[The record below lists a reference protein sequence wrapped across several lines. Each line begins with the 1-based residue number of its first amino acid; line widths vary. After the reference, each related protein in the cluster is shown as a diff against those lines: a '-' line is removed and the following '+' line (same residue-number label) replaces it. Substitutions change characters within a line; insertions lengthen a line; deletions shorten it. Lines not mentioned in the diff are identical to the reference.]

1 MLNKEEAINLLHR
14 YQDSSNCLFGFKEFP
29 DWMIAAV
36 QEASST
42 NHISKTF
49 YNYDT
54 ETLGSRPE
62 KYISSREANQNLV
75 NPTVNY

>member
-1 MLNKEEAINLLHR
+1 MLSKEEAIKLLHR
-14 YQDSSNCLFGFKEFP
+14 YQDASNCLFGFKEFP

-36 QEASST
+36 QEASSI

-54 ETLGSRPE
+54 GTLGE
-62 KYISSREANQNLV
+62 KIN
-75 NPTVNY
+75 